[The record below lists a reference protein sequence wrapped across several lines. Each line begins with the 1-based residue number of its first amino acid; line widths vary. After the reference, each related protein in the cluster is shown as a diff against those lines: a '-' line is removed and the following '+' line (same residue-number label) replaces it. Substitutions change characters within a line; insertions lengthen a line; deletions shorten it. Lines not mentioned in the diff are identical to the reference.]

1 MHHHHHHHRHQH
13 HRFQRRGAALMALGL
28 GLAAGI
34 LGCGD
39 EGEHREHDEPGDR
52 ASRIL
57 GRIDATAAER
67 DALRP
72 LLRDLFAEM
81 ADLRARAATFRKDV
95 VGGWRAES
103 LDPAR
108 LRERADVELE
118 ALRQASQRVSE
129 RMAALHAAMSPAQRE
144 QLVRAMSG
152 GRPRWRD

>member
-1 MHHHHHHHRHQH
+1 MHHLHRHHHQH
-13 HRFQRRGAALMALGL
+13 HRFQRHGAALVALGL

-34 LGCGD
+34 LGCD
-39 EGEHREHDEPGDR
+39 DHAEHHDHDDPGDR

-72 LLRDLFAEM
+72 LLHDLFAEM
-81 ADLRARAATFRKDV
+81 TALRGRSAAFRKDV
-95 VGGWRAES
+95 VGGWRGET
-103 LDPAR
+103 LDPTR

-118 ALRQASQRVSE
+118 ALREAAQRVSE
-129 RMAALHAAMSPAQRE
+129 RLAALHAAMTPAQRE